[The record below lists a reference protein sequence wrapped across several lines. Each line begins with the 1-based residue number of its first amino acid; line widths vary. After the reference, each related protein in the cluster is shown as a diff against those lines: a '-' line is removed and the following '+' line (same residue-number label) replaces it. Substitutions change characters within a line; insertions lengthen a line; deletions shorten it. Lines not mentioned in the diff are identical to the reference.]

1 MRGGYQ
7 PKNDKLFPPSMTH
20 DSCIREAPPKRYV
33 SEVRKASVE
42 PTDDVPPQFRP
53 GTVADDCGDSFY
65 ISQTADTLERLAK
78 EITERG
84 NDMQVTHSKNGL
96 KVFEVSK
103 KLVKEISG

>member
-1 MRGGYQ
+1 MKNGYQ
-7 PKNDKLFPPSMTH
+7 PKTDTSYPPPTH
-20 DSCIREAPPKRYV
+20 GSNIRKTPLAVNIKIT
-33 SEVRKASVE
+33 SEK
-42 PTDDVPPQFRP
+42 
-53 GTVADDCGDSFY
+53 
-65 ISQTADTLERLAK
+65 TLEELAK